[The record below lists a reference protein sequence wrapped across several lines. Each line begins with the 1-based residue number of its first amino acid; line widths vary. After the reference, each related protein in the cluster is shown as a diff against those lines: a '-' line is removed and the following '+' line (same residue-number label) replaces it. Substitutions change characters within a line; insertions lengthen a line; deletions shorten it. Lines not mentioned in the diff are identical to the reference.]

1 MCAADAGKG
10 AVRFA
15 ILLGI
20 DSLALLLRNQG
31 LSEPLPDADTALE
44 RVVAVQT
51 QYAQSLEIALA
62 ARSKKNVTG
71 WEARAL
77 GEKGHLHKSW
87 GLRRTLH
94 AHGPEG
100 WALVHGALGAGWHD
114 RYHRRMPAFH
124 PERDFRRIE
133 AAILDAL
140 AGGPKT
146 RTELHALVPEVAGL
160 PMAGW
165 GVDVM
170 GAAFCG
176 ALRVVGRGSEQR
188 FALATPP
195 VGGCLE
201 DLLRA
206 YLRGYGP
213 ATVKDFGYWVGL
225 PLRDVA
231 PTFANI
237 RGELQEFAGGFVLAD
252 APDEASQPPRAVLLA
267 KFDPLT
273 MGHAD
278 KSRWLLPADHPRV
291 FRKAAQVE
299 AVVLLRGRA
308 AATWRVARTPKRA
321 TLTVEPFRTLR
332 PPEHAAIERV
342 AFRLGKSIGWGET
355 TLRFEA
361 S

>member
-1 MCAADAGKG
+1 M
-10 AVRFA
+10 
-15 ILLGI
+15 
-20 DSLALLLRNQG
+20 
-31 LSEPLPDADTALE
+31 
-44 RVVAVQT
+44 AVQT

-62 ARSKKNVTG
+62 ARSKKRLKG

-77 GEKGHLHKSW
+77 GERGHLHKSW

-100 WALVHGALGAGWHD
+100 WRLVHGALGSGWHE
-114 RYHRRMPAFH
+114 RYHRRMPLHH
-124 PERDFRRIE
+124 PTRDFRRIE

-140 AGGPKT
+140 ASGPKT

-176 ALRVVGRGSEQR
+176 SLRVVGRGAEQR

-195 VGGCLE
+195 AGGCLA

-213 ATVKDFGYWVGL
+213 ATPKDFAYWVGL

-231 PTFANI
+231 PTFAEC
-237 RGELQEFAGGFVLAD
+237 RDELAEVVGGFALAEMPLN
-252 APDEASQPPRAVLLA
+252 APKPPRALLLA

-308 AATWRVARTPKRA
+308 AATWRVARTPKQA
-321 TLTVEPFRTLR
+321 TVTIEPFRNLR
-332 PPEHAAIERV
+332 PPERAAIERQV
-342 AFRLGKSIGWGET
+342 AKIGASIGWGE
-355 TLRFEA
+355 LDIA
-361 S
+361 YSG